1 MECTFTIAATGEIK
15 NRETVG
21 DFFRQHQV
29 GTYTL
34 VSKTVNIRSLGQ
46 NAYYWYIVLPIV
58 RKGLYNIGFDEIKSN
73 DQAHEFLKNKFLK
86 KYVHNK
92 NNPEEVIEMPGST
105 AELTTVQFMAYI
117 AEIQKF
123 SAEWLG
129 EIIPDPG
136 QRPEIDYPNEK

>member
-1 MECTFTIAATGEIK
+1 MECTFTIAATGQIK

-34 VSKTVNIRSLGQ
+34 VSKPVNIRSLGQ
-46 NAYYWYIVLPIV
+46 NSYYWYIVLPIV
-58 RKGLYNIGFDEIKSN
+58 KKGLYNMGFDEIKSN

-105 AELTTVQFMAYI
+105 TELTTVKFMAYI

-136 QRPEIDYPNEK
+136 QRPELDYPNEK

>member
-1 MECTFTIAATGEIK
+1 MECTFTIGTAGEIV
-15 NRETVG
+15 NRNTVG

-34 VSKTVNIRSLGQ
+34 ISKSVNLRSLGQ
-46 NAYYWYIVLPIV
+46 NSFYWYIVVPIV
-58 RKGLYNIGFDEIKSN
+58 KKGLQGIGYDDIKSN
-73 DQAHEFLKNKFLK
+73 EQAHEFLKNKFLK
-86 KYVHNK
+86 KYVHNR
-92 NNPEEVIEMPGST
+92 NNPEEVIELPGT
-105 AELTTVQFMAYI
+105 TTDLTTVQFMAYI
-117 AEIQKF
+117 AEVQKF